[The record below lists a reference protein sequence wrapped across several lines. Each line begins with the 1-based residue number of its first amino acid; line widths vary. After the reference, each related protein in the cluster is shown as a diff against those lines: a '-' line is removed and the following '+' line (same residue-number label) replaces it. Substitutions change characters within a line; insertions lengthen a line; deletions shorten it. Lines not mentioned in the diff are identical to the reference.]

1 VLIGKVIQIDALA
14 LQRAVL
20 VVKRMHGREDRREI
34 GEGKRGPVNCLV
46 LFRSLH
52 SHTGQGHWASRWNP
66 SSTS

>member
-34 GEGKRGPVNCLV
+34 GEGKRGPANCLV
-46 LFRSLH
+46 LFRRLH
-52 SHTGQGHWASRWNP
+52 SHTGQGHWAAPWKP
-66 SSTS
+66 SPTS